1 MLSTK
6 GGTPFEVRT
15 IDIASGGL
23 CIHAGLQLQPGQR
36 YLLSFEILLNGS
48 RGRVSAVA
56 EVVYCTYGG
65 NDQFKAGLRFLHM
78 SAESGTVINTF
89 MST

>member
-1 MLSTK
+1 
-6 GGTPFEVRT
+6 
-15 IDIASGGL
+15 
-23 CIHAGLQLQPGQR
+23 
-36 YLLSFEILLNGS
+36 LSFEILLNGS